1 MKSMLGARLLNCLL
15 NESVKDA
22 PIPLT
27 ATKRALPDIT
37 IKIVNMVL
45 SFLSLK
51 DSNEKMKVSLIFI
64 HQYRHRAEIDTFK
77 NTNQFFLLFSSM
89 PDLVWPFS

>member
-27 ATKRALPDIT
+27 AIKRALPDIT

-45 SFLSLK
+45 SFLSQ